1 MTSAE
6 KGLVKLNLKI
16 FHDNL
21 FASNV
26 TDLTDSCFRSSILGE
41 FQEDKWSS
49 TVLTSQKKVYFG
61 KGGLKLKTHLRNL
74 ETKGCL
80 PTFDP
85 SIGA

>member
-1 MTSAE
+1 MAVLGQAFWDNS
-6 KGLVKLNLKI
+6 KKI
-16 FHDNL
+16 NGQ
-21 FASNV
+21 V
-26 TDLTDSCFRSSILGE
+26 

-61 KGGLKLKTHLRNL
+61 KGGLKLKTPLRNL

-85 SIGA
+85 SIGS